1 MWNVKLLNESMETIA
16 MVNSFGFEGN
26 YQNLQIEFCCC
37 NIDVGKI
44 KFVVCNLFEED
55 IYRVELLHKFYV
67 NGESYCQL
75 STVNT
80 CEDYR
85 RQIRWTVA

>member
-1 MWNVKLLNESMETIA
+1 MADVKLLNESMETIA
-16 MVNSFGFEGN
+16 MVNSDSFKGN

-55 IYRVELLHKFYV
+55 IYRVELLHKFYI
-67 NGESYCQL
+67 NGEYYCQL
-75 STVNT
+75 SIVNT
-80 CEDYR
+80 SRINTLNCG
-85 RQIRWTVA
+85 

>member
-1 MWNVKLLNESMETIA
+1 MCNVKLLNENMEIIA
-16 MVNSFGFEGN
+16 MVNSDSFEGN
-26 YQNLQIEFCCC
+26 YQKLQTGFCCC

-67 NGESYCQL
+67 NGESCCQL
-75 STVNT
+75 SIVNT
-80 CEDYR
+80 SRINTLNCG
-85 RQIRWTVA
+85 

>member
-1 MWNVKLLNESMETIA
+1 MEGVKLLNEKMETIA
-16 MVNSFGFEGN
+16 MVNSDSFKGN

-44 KFVVCNLFEED
+44 KFVVCNLLEED

-67 NGESYCQL
+67 NGESCCQL
-75 STVNT
+75 SIVNT
-80 CEDYR
+80 SRINTLNCG
-85 RQIRWTVA
+85 